1 MSDRKKPS
9 NSPRNERQR
18 DRGYQLGLLS
28 FIRPFTVLRL
38 AHRLPTTSPRR
49 IPRTLGITAAGILG
63 TPLQAY
69 EWLRHGRRRAAQ
81 PLDQPPVFIVGHWRS
96 GTTHLHNLLSQDPQ
110 FGSLRMFQAL
120 APDFSVSTKRWLPS
134 LFERFVPTRRPMDD
148 MEWPMDAPQE
158 EEIPLA
164 KVTPYSWYL
173 QFLFPRHAVSTFR
186 RSVLFDGAPPRARA
200 EVKREY
206 DQILRTAALH
216 ADGRRLL
223 LKNPVNTAR
232 IPLLLELYPDARF
245 VFIHRSP
252 YEVFP
257 STMNLHRKILGLTA
271 LQTVTD
277 DDIESN
283 VLEIYGHVMRQYLVD
298 RQQIPDGRLIEV
310 AYADLDTAPQET
322 VASIYAS
329 LDLDGHDQAA
339 PLVEAYVQSQCGYRK
354 NSFGALSDRTTELVE
369 RHWGFTFDE
378 WKYLRRLDPG
388 AGAGAG
394 AAVDQVA

>member
-1 MSDRKKPS
+1 MSERNQKSSKKQ
-9 NSPRNERQR
+9 NGRQG
-18 DRGYQLGLLS
+18 DLGYQFGLLS
-28 FIRPFTVLRL
+28 FIRPGTVLRL
-38 AHRLPTTSPRR
+38 AHRLPTTAVRR
-49 IPRTLGITAAGILG
+49 IPRTLGITLAGVIG

-69 EWLRHGRRRAAQ
+69 EWIRHGRRRAAQ
-81 PLDQPPVFIVGHWRS
+81 PIDQPPVFIIGHWRS

-120 APDFSVSTKRWLPS
+120 APDFSVSTKGWLPS

-186 RSVLFDGAPPRARA
+186 RSVLFDGAPRRARN
-200 EVKREY
+200 EVKRKY

-232 IPLLLELYPDARF
+232 VPLLLELYPDARF

-271 LQTVTD
+271 LQSVTD

-298 RQQIPDGRLIEV
+298 REQIPAGRLIEV
-310 AYADLDTAPQET
+310 AYADLDDAPEQT
-322 VASIYAS
+322 VASIYSS
-329 LDLDGHDQAA
+329 LDLDGHEQAA
-339 PLVEAYVQSQCGYRK
+339 PLIEAYVRSQSGYRK
-354 NSFGALSDRTTELVE
+354 NSFGALSDRAVELIE
-369 RHWGFTFDE
+369 QHWGFTFDE
-378 WKYLRRLDPG
+378 WSYERRS
-388 AGAGAG
+388 AG
-394 AAVDQVA
+394 VLTERVA

>member
-1 MSDRKKPS
+1 MSDHHH
-9 NSPRNERQR
+9 QR
-18 DRGYQLGLLS
+18 DLGYQFGLLS
-28 FIRPFTVLRL
+28 FIRPGTVLRL
-38 AHRLPTTSPRR
+38 AHRLPTTAARR
-49 IPRTLGITAAGILG
+49 IPRTLGITAAGIIGL
-63 TPLQAY
+63 PLQAY
-69 EWLRHGRRRAAQ
+69 EHVRHGRRRAAQ
-81 PLDQPPVFIVGHWRS
+81 PINEPPVFIIGHWRS

-120 APDFSVSTKRWLPS
+120 APDFSLSTKRWLPS
-134 LFERFVPTRRPMDD
+134 LFERIVPTRRPMDD
-148 MEWPMDAPQE
+148 MVWPMDAPQE

-173 QFLFPRHAVSTFR
+173 QFLFPRDAVSTFR
-186 RSVLFDGAPPRARA
+186 RSVLFDGAPRKARD
-200 EVKREY
+200 EVKRKY

-216 ADGRRLL
+216 AHGRRLL

-257 STMNLHRKILGLTA
+257 STINLHRKILGLTA
-271 LQTVTD
+271 LQSVTN

-298 RQQIPDGRLIEV
+298 REQIPAGRLIEV
-310 AYADLDTAPQET
+310 AYADLDESPQHT
-322 VASIYAS
+322 VDSIYAG
-329 LDLDGHDQAA
+329 LGLDGHEQASPHVA
-339 PLVEAYVQSQCGYRK
+339 AYVESQSGYRK
-354 NSFGALSDRTTELVE
+354 NDFDPLSDRTMELIE

-378 WKYLRRLDPG
+378 WNYPRRLE
-388 AGAGAG
+388 
-394 AAVDQVA
+394 AALAEDAA